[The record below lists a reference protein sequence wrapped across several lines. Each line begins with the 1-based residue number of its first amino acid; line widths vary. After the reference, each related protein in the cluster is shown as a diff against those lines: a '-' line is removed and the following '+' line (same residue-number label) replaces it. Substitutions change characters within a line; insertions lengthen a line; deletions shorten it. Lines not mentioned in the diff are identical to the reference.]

1 MVYQFGQLVH
11 LGLHLRDDSG
21 LGARGDGA
29 VERQIAGR
37 VAHHFDE
44 EEPLV
49 ARRRVAQLIDGLH
62 DRIERRVVAD
72 RRVRAAQVVV
82 DRSGKSDDRNVVL
95 LGEDFGACQ
104 RTVAADHHQR
114 VDTGLR
120 HIVVGGLASFG
131 RGELLTARC
140 LEDRAAQLDDI
151 AHALR
156 LEFYDL
162 VEHQSLVSA
171 HDTLYGEAVVDRAA
185 RHRANRR
192 IHARGVAARSQNAYA
207 FDSGHTLIR

>member
-1 MVYQFGQLVH
+1 M
-11 LGLHLRDDSG
+11 
-21 LGARGDGA
+21 
-29 VERQIAGR
+29 
-37 VAHHFDE
+37 
-44 EEPLV
+44 
-49 ARRRVAQLIDGLH
+49 
-62 DRIERRVVAD
+62 
-72 RRVRAAQVVV
+72 
-82 DRSGKSDDRNVVL
+82 
-95 LGEDFGACQ
+95 
-104 RTVAADHHQR
+104 
-114 VDTGLR
+114 
-120 HIVVGGLASFG
+120 GGLASFG

>member
-1 MVYQFGQLVH
+1 MAQNRHTGVVLRELLLDTLGQRRGAARLGVLRYDHDRRILALAETVVYQFGQLVH

-82 DRSGKSDDRNVVL
+82 DRSGKPDDRNVVL

-104 RTVAADHHQR
+104 RTVAADR
-114 VDTGLR
+114 GRPCVLR
-120 HIVVGGLASFG
+120 AW
-131 RGELLTARC
+131 
-140 LEDRAAQLDDI
+140 
-151 AHALR
+151 
-156 LEFYDL
+156 
-162 VEHQSLVSA
+162 
-171 HDTLYGEAVVDRAA
+171 
-185 RHRANRR
+185 
-192 IHARGVAARSQNAYA
+192 
-207 FDSGHTLIR
+207 